1 SEVIIAMSSNFQDAL
16 SISTYAY
23 YYKVPLLLE
32 NQDFGAT
39 GQLTSDE
46 IAFVK
51 TTSGTIYVPGG
62 PGAVSEAT
70 VEDIFGKERVS
81 RLWGNNGYDTSN
93 VIATKMLRD
102 GMLSPDYVGIACGA
116 MDPKGVDALAGAA
129 LIGSK
134 GGIMLLDN
142 PKSDLDDGV
151 NYTTIKDAVDSK
163 GYPSFLQAISDSVGM
178 AYILGGNYVAPQSFY
193 DMVKNVLGA

>member
-1 SEVIIAMSSNFQDAL
+1 
-16 SISTYAY
+16 
-23 YYKVPLLLE
+23 
-32 NQDFGAT
+32 
-39 GQLTSDE
+39 
-46 IAFVK
+46 
-51 TTSGTIYVPGG
+51 
-62 PGAVSEAT
+62 
-70 VEDIFGKERVS
+70 
-81 RLWGNNGYDTSN
+81 
-93 VIATKMLRD
+93 
-102 GMLSPDYVGIACGA
+102 